1 MKQVQFS
8 RFGVPHEV
16 AQCVEVPDVGA
27 PGPDEVVFEVLAF
40 PINPADLS
48 LFTGRYANKPP
59 FPATPGAECIGRVV
73 AVGANVRHIGP
84 GDRVINLLRENW
96 TQRRKAPASSVV
108 KVRNDIGLK
117 QAAMLRINP
126 PTALL
131 LLDDVVKL
139 KPGDWIVQNG
149 ANSAVGKI
157 LIGLAKDCGLRT
169 INVVRRES
177 LRGLIEGLGGDA
189 VVVDGPDLAARIRQ
203 ATGGGPV
210 VYAIDCIGGPA
221 TKVMVDAVA
230 DNGTVCVYGGLS
242 GEDSQVPTLALVYRG
257 VNVTGFM
264 LGRFLARRTPAQ
276 IAAIYEQLAQRIAD
290 GKIDVAVEKIYPIEQ
305 IGAALAHAERGG
317 RDGKILVAPNGTGML
332 S

>member
-1 MKQVQFS
+1 MKQVQFG

-16 AQCVEVPDVGA
+16 AQCVEVPEVGA
-27 PGPDEVVFEVLAF
+27 PAPGEVVFEVLAF

-48 LFTGRYANKPP
+48 LFTGRYASKPP
-59 FPATPGAECIGRVV
+59 FPATPGAECIGRVL
-73 AVGANVRHIGP
+73 AAGADVRHVRP

-96 TQRRKAPASSVV
+96 TQRRKVPASSVV
-108 KVRNDIGLK
+108 RVRDDIDLK

-131 LLDDVVKL
+131 LLDDVVTL

-157 LIGLAKDCGLRT
+157 LIGLARERGLRT
-169 INVVRRES
+169 INVVRRQS

-189 VVVDGPDLAARIRQ
+189 VVVDGPDLATRIRQ
-203 ATGGGPV
+203 VAGKAP

-242 GEDSQVPTLALVYRG
+242 GADSQVPTLALVYRG
-257 VNVTGFM
+257 IHVTGFM
-264 LGRFLARRTPAQ
+264 LGRFLAKRSPEQ
-276 IAAIYEQLAQRIAD
+276 IATIYDQLAQRIAD
-290 GKIDVAVEKIYPIEQ
+290 GQIDVAVEQVYPIEQ
-305 IGAALAHAERGG
+305 IAAALAHAERGG
-317 RDGKILVAPNGTGML
+317 RDGKILVAPNGAID
-332 S
+332 

>member
-1 MKQVQFS
+1 MKQVQFN

-16 AQCVEVPDVGA
+16 AQCVEVPDVGSA
-27 PGPDEVVFEVLAF
+27 GPDEVVFEVLAF

-48 LFTGRYANKPP
+48 LFTGRYAAKPKL
-59 FPATPGAECIGRVV
+59 PATPGAECIGRII
-73 AVGANVRHIGP
+73 AVGANVKHVKP
-84 GDRVINLLRENW
+84 GDRVINMLRENW
-96 TQRRKAPASSVV
+96 TQQRKVPASSAI
-108 KVRNDIGLK
+108 KVRDDIDVA

-157 LIGLAKDCGLRT
+157 LIGMAKERGIRT
-169 INVVRRES
+169 VNVVRREE
-177 LRGLIEGLGGDA
+177 LRGLITGLGGDA
-189 VVVDGPDLAARIRQ
+189 VVVDGPNLAARIRE
-203 ATGGGPV
+203 AAGDAP

-221 TKVMVDAVA
+221 TKIMVDAVA

-257 VNVTGFM
+257 VNVAGFM
-264 LGRFLARRTPAQ
+264 LGRFLGKRSPQ
-276 IAAIYEQLAQRIAD
+276 DIAAIYDKLAARIAAK
-290 GKIDVAVEKIYPIEQ
+290 KIDITVENIYPIEQ
-305 IGAALAHAERGG
+305 IQAALAHAERAG
-317 RDGKILVAPNGTGML
+317 RDGKILVAPNGAL
-332 S
+332 K

>member
-16 AQCVEVPDVGA
+16 AECAEVPDLGA
-27 PGPDEVVFEVLAF
+27 PGADEVVFEVLAF

-48 LFTGRYANKPP
+48 LFTGRYAAKPP
-59 FPATPGAECIGRVV
+59 LPATPGAECIGRIT
-73 AVGANVRHIGP
+73 AVGANVKHVKP
-84 GDRVINLLRENW
+84 GDRVINMLRENW
-96 TQRRKAPASSVV
+96 TQCRKVPAASAI
-108 KVRNDIGLK
+108 KVRDDIDVQ

-157 LIGLAKDCGLRT
+157 LIGLAKERGLRT
-169 INVVRRES
+169 INVVRREA
-177 LRGLIEGLGGDA
+177 LRGLITGLGGDA
-189 VVVDGPDLAARIRQ
+189 VVVDGPDLAQRIR
-203 ATGGGPV
+203 AAAGGAPV
-210 VYAIDCIGGPA
+210 VYAVDCIGGPA
-221 TKVMVDAVA
+221 TKLMVDAVT
-230 DNGTVCVYGGLS
+230 DNGTACVYGGLS

-264 LGRFLARRTPAQ
+264 LGRFLSKRSPQ
-276 IAAIYEQLAQRIAD
+276 EIAALYDKLAQRIAD
-290 GKIDVAVEKIYPIEQ
+290 KKIDVTVEQIYPIEQ
-305 IGAALAHAERGG
+305 IQAALAHAERGG
-317 RDGKILVAPNGTGML
+317 RDGKILVAPNGL
-332 S
+332 PR

>member
-8 RFGVPHEV
+8 RFGLPHEV
-16 AQCVEVPDVGA
+16 ARCVEVPDVGA

-59 FPATPGAECIGRVV
+59 FPATPGAECIGRVL
-73 AVGANVRHIGP
+73 AVGAKVKHVTP
-84 GDRVINLLRENW
+84 GDHVINLLRENW
-96 TQRRKAPASSVV
+96 TQRRKVAASSVV
-108 KVRNDIGLK
+108 KVRQDIDVK

-131 LLDDVVKL
+131 LLDDVITL

-157 LIGLAKDCGLRT
+157 LIGLAQERGLRT
-169 INVVRRES
+169 VNVVRRES

-189 VVVDGPDLAARIRQ
+189 VVVDGPDLASRIR
-203 ATGGGPV
+203 AAAGGAPV
-210 VYAIDCIGGPA
+210 VYGIDCIGGPA
-221 TKVMVDAVA
+221 TRIMVDAVA

-264 LGRFLARRTPAQ
+264 LGRFVAKRTPEQ
-276 IAAIYEQLAQRIAD
+276 IAAIYDTLAQRIAD
-290 GKIDVAVEKIYPIEQ
+290 KKIDVAVENIYPIEQ
-305 IGAALAHAERGG
+305 IAAALAHAGRAG
-317 RDGKILVAPNGTGML
+317 RDGKILVAPNGAID
-332 S
+332 